1 VQVTAVV
8 AQNPDAVRKYIE
20 ETGLAFDILI
30 DAHRDVLR
38 EYGVWHRVGLDAWN
52 ISRPAVFLIDR
63 DRTIRYSF
71 IGDKQ
76 TEFPGGDEVMA
87 RC

>member
-1 VQVTAVV
+1 VTAIV
-8 AQNPDAVRKYIE
+8 AQNPDAVRRYIE
-20 ETGLAFDILI
+20 DTGLAFDILI

-38 EYGVWHRVGLDAWN
+38 EYGVWHRIGVDAWN

-63 DRTIRYSF
+63 DRTIRYSL

-76 TEFPGGDEVMA
+76 TEFPAQEELLS